1 MNTTLTPPTDP
12 DTFWAS
18 VDSRFL
24 EKVDRVFD
32 ASPKTVWIEL
42 LQNARRAGADKVSVH
57 LQKVSDHHVSVRFED
72 NGSGCDSPEILLR
85 LAARGWSQNVEHEED
100 PAGMGFF
107 CLSNFPSVYVKSRL
121 WSTTLTPAIFRGSEP
136 ARRLLFAE
144 FTPGMVVNWVWEGV
158 DSSTLDI
165 NLREAAAFCG
175 LKEVDI
181 YVDGVHQIAVI
192 PGDFMAGCT
201 MFRDIPELGVRIGAR
216 EPDARERYAYDFG
229 PPRIKLNF
237 RGVVLEWV
245 SDAMGEHLPK
255 LANSHVQLHVEVAHT
270 RELQLVLP
278 ARNAVKHNAARAA
291 LLEECEKMVYEW
303 INDRATPTKGRG
315 TVGHK
320 LPFSVYKRALDKFDI
335 DLGEAEFDLTQVSHY
350 SFSTTGLKL
359 LAHPDAQRWQDFET
373 VLALYNREHVGKETF
388 LIPFTPNNAMQ
399 GYSWYDE
406 LPKMT
411 DIILRVDGREMR
423 LEEIAEYQFD
433 KHEDKQFHEFVDDIE
448 VEFVV
453 DNEESYKFKPAAV
466 VTGESTVS
474 YFDALSLDVRI
485 FLSRTILT
493 DPKVMYAT
501 MGRLSGCLFE
511 ARCDSDDSAEVQG
524 EEFEKELAAWILRLC
539 NRRKEALL
547 HILEQ
552 EARNIGY
559 DVRDA
564 ALSWTIRYDGRF
576 HEEEDFPGM
585 QVISFQYSKE
595 EADNHKFLCAEPR
608 GTDSWIEEV
617 VSETAITHERIEA
630 YLRIAHGFRDDDG
643 WILDSPH
650 KPIDLDKWEKA
661 NQERLATYES
671 EREDDADV

>member
-18 VDSRFL
+18 VDARFL

-42 LQNARRAGADKVSVH
+42 LQNARRAGADKVSVSFT
-57 LQKVSDHHVSVRFED
+57 KVDEHHVGVLFED

-107 CLSNFPSVYVKSRL
+107 CLSNFPTVEVASRL
-121 WSTTLTPAIFRGSEP
+121 WSTTLTPTIFRGAEP
-136 ARRLLFAE
+136 ARRQINTDFAQ
-144 FTPGMVVNWVWEGV
+144 GMVVNWVWEGV
-158 DSSTLDI
+158 DVSTLDI
-165 NLREAAAFCG
+165 KLREAAEFCG

-181 YVDGVHQIAVI
+181 YAEGVKQIAIV

-216 EPDARERYAYDFG
+216 EPDARERYLYDFG
-229 PPRIKLNF
+229 HPRIKLNF

-245 SDAMGEHLPK
+245 SNAMGDYLPNI
-255 LANSHVQLHVEVAHT
+255 ARSHVQLHVEVAHT

-291 LLEECEKMVYEW
+291 LLEACEKLVYEW
-303 INDRATPTKGRG
+303 INDHATPTKGRG

-320 LPFSVYKRALDKFDI
+320 LPFSIYRRALDKFGV
-335 DLGEAEFDLTQVSHY
+335 DLGEAEFDLSQVSYH
-350 SFSTTGLKL
+350 SSSTTGLKL

-373 VLALYNREHVGKETF
+373 VLGLYNREHVGKESF
-388 LIPFTPNNAMQ
+388 LIPFTPNNDMQ

-406 LPKMT
+406 LPKLT

-423 LEEIAEYQFD
+423 LEELAECQFD
-433 KHEDKQFHEFVDDIE
+433 KHEDKQFHEFVEDIE
-448 VEFVV
+448 VEFAV
-453 DNEESYKFKPAAV
+453 DNGESYKFKPAAV
-466 VTGESTVS
+466 VAGESTVN
-474 YFDALSLDVRI
+474 YFDALDRDVHI

-501 MGRLSGCLFE
+501 MDRLSGCLFE
-511 ARCDSDDSAEVQG
+511 PSGDSEDSSEAQS
-524 EEFEKELAAWILRLC
+524 EEFDKDLAAWILRLC
-539 NRRKEALL
+539 DRRKEALL

-564 ALSWTIRYDGRF
+564 SLSWTIRYDGRF

-617 VSETAITHERIEA
+617 VSETEITHARIEA
-630 YLRIAHGFRDDDG
+630 YLRIQREFDDDDG
-643 WILDSPH
+643 WILDSPR
-650 KPIDLDKWEKA
+650 KPVDLDKWEKE
-661 NQERLATYES
+661 NQEKLAAYES